1 MFKIT
6 NKIVLITGASS
17 GIGKACAELFAQQGA
32 KLILC
37 ARREDR
43 LNKLKNELINK
54 YNSSV
59 FAVKLDVSDRH
70 AVDKCIKNLPRE
82 WQSIAVLIN
91 NAGLA
96 LGFDKVH
103 VANIDDWEVMIDTN
117 IKALLYVTKAVLDGM
132 IERRA
137 GHIIN
142 IGSIAGHEVYSN
154 ASVYIATKH
163 AVDAITRCL
172 RLDLAEAEGN
182 IRVTS
187 IDPGMVV
194 TEFSE
199 VRFKG
204 DKQKAAKVYEG
215 MTPLSADDIADAVF
229 YCASRPEH
237 VNVSDMI
244 IYPTDQAGAGFSA
257 VKRKNK

>member
-1 MFKIT
+1 MFTIT
-6 NKIVLITGASS
+6 EKIVLVTGASS
-17 GIGKACAELFAQQGA
+17 GIGKACAKIFAQQGA
-32 KLILC
+32 KLIIC
-37 ARREDR
+37 ARRAER
-43 LNKLKNELINK
+43 LNQLKADLIAK
-54 YNSSV
+54 YNSPV
-59 FAVKLDVSDRH
+59 LAIELDVSNH
-70 AVDKCIKNLPRE
+70 SAVEKSIKKLPIE
-82 WQSIAVLIN
+82 WQNIAVLIN

-96 LGFDKVH
+96 LGLDKVQDAS
-103 VANIDDWEVMIDTN
+103 VDDWEAMIDTN
-117 IKALLYVTKAVLDGM
+117 IKGLLYVTKSVLAGM
-132 IERRA
+132 IQRKA

-142 IGSIAGHEVYSN
+142 IGSIAGHEVYAN

-172 RLDLAEAEGN
+172 RLDLTAVEGN

-187 IDPGMVV
+187 IDPGMVE

-215 MTPLSADDIADAVF
+215 MTPLSAEDVADAVF

-237 VNVSDMI
+237 INVSDMI
-244 IYPTDQAGAGFSA
+244 IYPTDQSGAGFSA
-257 VKRKNK
+257 VKRR